1 MRKRLLSLLLCAVMV
16 LSLLP
21 GSGRAAETSF
31 SDVRT
36 GDWFYE
42 AVQFVCE
49 QGLMNGTGGGR
60 FSPNDATTRGMIVTI
75 LYRLEGAPAA
85 GAADF
90 ADVASGAYYET
101 PVAWAAANGIVNGY
115 GDRRFGPNDVIT
127 REQLASILY
136 RYAGYKGYDTASEKP
151 LDGFRDAAQVSAYA
165 GEALRWACGSGL
177 INGMDGNRLAP
188 QGSATRAQVAAILMR
203 FLSALGS
210 DGPYT
215 VRFET
220 DGGTPVASQTVN
232 RGERV
237 RKPQDPTREGAAFMG
252 WYRAGEGADYDF
264 SAPVTSGFT
273 LYAQWAE
280 KAEGGDT
287 IYAYDPSHVAEED
300 GLQFIDNIVLAF
312 TKPNLSAAEKDK
324 IAASIGGAVA
334 GSMTEVADILQIRV
348 PRSSYAELMDMAA
361 ALERLDTVYSATC
374 DLAGLDAMADDTAS
388 GLSGKDNTAIWQD
401 TDPWGE
407 GKERN
412 DWWAEATHCYEAWRE
427 FSEYFTPIKVGVV
440 DSGVLPSHEDLRV
453 SFPSPYFHNI
463 NTPGDHGT
471 EVAGLIAARNNNVGM
486 CGVAYQAQ
494 LVFVDRRSGG
504 TRYVDWFHKYNSI
517 LRSGAKVI
525 NNSYGL
531 HYVSSSTYA
540 TSDEFRN
547 ERNKGTTYEEFLEER
562 QIAIVECARIVADYT
577 CSVIQKGWD
586 PLFIQSAGNGED
598 NHGPGVDAIHNN
610 WWATLT
616 RLNTA
621 DIAQKYGMI
630 SDELLQHII
639 IVGNVQN
646 KKQGKNYLLAGD
658 SNYGETVSICA
669 PGVQDYTTA
678 VDGGYTSVGGTSM
691 SAPIVSGAAALV
703 WSINPSLTAGEVK
716 HILVTNHSVNA
727 VGLKP
732 EHGTYPMLDVHAAC
746 AAAVETLES
755 NKTNGMGKVFANY
768 THTAGLPLDGVT
780 VTLTRTNDGT
790 SQTCTTDAAG
800 RYNFRLG
807 EGRYH
812 ITFTCEGFTSSEAD
826 FAITRDLATKDY
838 VEFQDVYLDPV
849 DTAHSTR
856 HTLRVCFV
864 DAETGAQLSLTELFG
879 VENDAGV
886 REGYGNNWIGL
897 LDKRDED
904 FLMGGFL
911 RDSIVIEGN
920 YLVFEDVEA
929 GNQYYLSFDAQFNDG
944 YRLPYSPDMEK
955 IGRGS
960 YGFFEVSGTQ
970 AATVIHVPLQ
980 RTGMGGR

>member
-21 GSGRAAETSF
+21 GSGRAAEAGF

-136 RYAGYKGYDTASEKP
+136 RYAGYKGYDTAEEKP

-264 SAPVTSGFT
+264 SAPVTASFT

-300 GLQFIDNIVLAF
+300 GQQFIDNIVLAF

-374 DLAGLDAMADDTAS
+374 DLAGVDAMADDTAT

-427 FSEYFTPIKVGVV
+427 FSAYFTPIKVGVV

-463 NTPGDHGT
+463 STPDFHGT
-471 EVAGLIAARNNNVGM
+471 AVAGLIAARNNNVGM

-494 LVFVDRRSGG
+494 LVCVDRRSGG
-504 TRYVDWFHKYNSI
+504 TRWIDMFHKYNAI
-517 LRSGAKVI
+517 LRSGAKII
-525 NNSYGL
+525 NNSYGYGSYTEKGYMNL
-531 HYVSSSTYA
+531 DDFKSLR
-540 TSDEFRN
+540 D
-547 ERNKGTTYEEFLEER
+547 KGTTYEEFLKGR
-562 QIAIVECARIVADYT
+562 NRAIIQSANVVADYT

-586 PLFIQSAGNGED
+586 PLLVQAAGNGVD
-598 NHGPGVDAIHNN
+598 NGNFNGKGENAIHNGL
-610 WWATLT
+610 WSTLART
-616 RLNTA
+616 TTTDTVA
-621 DIAQKYGMI
+621 KYGMT
-630 SDELLQHII
+630 SDELLEHIV

-646 KKQGKNYLLAGD
+646 KKQGN
-658 SNYGETVSICA
+658 VIC
-669 PGVQDYTTA
+669 
-678 VDGGYTSVGGTSM
+678 
-691 SAPIVSGAAALV
+691 
-703 WSINPSLTAGEVK
+703 SLYE
-716 HILVTNHSVNA
+716 
-727 VGLKP
+727 
-732 EHGTYPMLDVHAAC
+732 
-746 AAAVETLES
+746 
-755 NKTNGMGKVFANY
+755 
-768 THTAGLPLDGVT
+768 
-780 VTLTRTNDGT
+780 R
-790 SQTCTTDAAG
+790 Q
-800 RYNFRLG
+800 
-807 EGRYH
+807 
-812 ITFTCEGFTSSEAD
+812 
-826 FAITRDLATKDY
+826 
-838 VEFQDVYLDPV
+838 
-849 DTAHSTR
+849 
-856 HTLRVCFV
+856 
-864 DAETGAQLSLTELFG
+864 
-879 VENDAGV
+879 
-886 REGYGNNWIGL
+886 
-897 LDKRDED
+897 
-904 FLMGGFL
+904 
-911 RDSIVIEGN
+911 
-920 YLVFEDVEA
+920 
-929 GNQYYLSFDAQFNDG
+929 
-944 YRLPYSPDMEK
+944 
-955 IGRGS
+955 
-960 YGFFEVSGTQ
+960 
-970 AATVIHVPLQ
+970 
-980 RTGMGGR
+980 

>member
-21 GSGRAAETSF
+21 GAGRAAETGF

-49 QGLMNGTGGGR
+49 QGLMNGTGSGR

-85 GAADF
+85 GTADF

-101 PVAWAAANGIVNGY
+101 PAAWAAANGIINGY

-252 WYRAGEGADYDF
+252 WYRTGEGADYDF
-264 SAPVTSGFT
+264 SAPVTASFT

-361 ALERLDTVYSATC
+361 ALERLDKVYSATC
-374 DLAGLDAMADDTAS
+374 DLAGLDAMADDTA
-388 GLSGKDNTAIWQD
+388 TWQD

-407 GKERN
+407 GKERK

-463 NTPGDHGT
+463 STPDFHGT
-471 EVAGLIAARNNNVGM
+471 AVAGLIAARNNNVGM

-494 LVFVDRRSGG
+494 LVCVDKNTGG
-504 TRYVDWFHKYNSI
+504 TRFVDCFHKYNSI

-525 NNSYGL
+525 NNSFGAYCFTQTAYETWDRFQKDRDAGL
-531 HYVSSSTYA
+531 SYTEWQEQWAENNVVA
-540 TSDEFRN
+540 AA
-547 ERNKGTTYEEFLEER
+547 KC
-562 QIAIVECARIVADYT
+562 IADYT

-586 PLFIQSAGNGED
+586 PLFIQAAGNGMD
-598 NHGPGVDAIHNN
+598 NHGPGVNAIHSS

-616 RLNTA
+616 RTNTVS
-621 DIAQKYGMI
+621 IAAKYGMT
-630 SDELLQHII
+630 SDELLEHIV
-639 IVGNVQN
+639 IVGAVQD
-646 KKQGKNYLLAGD
+646 KKQGDDYLLTKL
-658 SNYGETVSICA
+658 SNFGETVSICA
-669 PGVQDYTTA
+669 PGDELYTTSE
-678 VDGGYTSVGGTSM
+678 DGGYCKAPNLFGGTSGA
-691 SAPIVSGAAALV
+691 APIVSGAAALV

-755 NKTNGMGKVFANY
+755 NKTTGTGKVFANY
-768 THTAGLPLDGVT
+768 THTAGLPLDGAT
-780 VTLTRTNDGT
+780 VTLTRTNDGA
-790 SQTCTTDAAG
+790 SQICTTDAAG
-800 RYNFRLG
+800 KYSFRLG

-812 ITFTCEGFTSSEAD
+812 ITFACEGFTTSEAD
-826 FAITRDLATKDY
+826 FAITRDLANKDY

-849 DTAHSTR
+849 DTAHSTH

-864 DAETGAQLSLTELFG
+864 DAATGAQLSLTELFG
-879 VENDAGV
+879 EENDAGE
-886 REGYGNNWIGL
+886 REGYGVAYLALCDAQN
-897 LDKRDED
+897 DD
-904 FLMGGFL
+904 FYMGGFL

-920 YLVFEDVEA
+920 YLVFENIESGD
-929 GNQYYLSFDAQFNDG
+929 QYYISFDAVFNDG

-955 IGRGS
+955 IGRDSEWS
-960 YGFFEVSGTQ
+960 YGYFEVSGTQ
-970 AATVIHVPLQ
+970 ATTVIRVPLQ
-980 RTGMGGR
+980 RSGMGGR